1 MQLTTVAREIKYSPP
16 DQRQRDQRPL
26 SYQTLI
32 LLFSTPKGSSA
43 LLPVVNSVNTTAL
56 PPARSILPKTNV
68 YFNSVVDSER
78 NLSLS
83 RPDIL
88 FIMFTQYIIR
98 NEPSPNVVQVADND
112 INTIRTST
120 LRQRR
125 PW

>member
-43 LLPVVNSVNTTAL
+43 LLPVVNSVNTTL
-56 PPARSILPKTNV
+56 PLPRSILPKTNV